1 MLCLCC
7 FFSLGLISLRERF
20 RFSRFKLNPINWS
33 LYGFFFKILFT
44 GIVNIFFDIL
54 HMFRTSVQY
63 LEYFCIKAW
72 LIILFK
78 YKLPRLFNSQ
88 LFIIHKPLGSTLTL
102 YNGPILSHYLFIY
115 LFYLSIG
122 CPLQNVSIVRLFLV
136 HVGYSER
143 PGRGKKAGYDWL
155 M

>member
-1 MLCLCC
+1 MY
-7 FFSLGLISLRERF
+7 SI
-20 RFSRFKLNPINWS
+20 W
-33 LYGFFFKILFT
+33 
-44 GIVNIFFDIL
+44 NIFVLKHDLSYFLNISFQDCLIL
-54 HMFRTSVQY
+54 
-63 LEYFCIKAW
+63 
-72 LIILFK
+72 
-78 YKLPRLFNSQ
+78 